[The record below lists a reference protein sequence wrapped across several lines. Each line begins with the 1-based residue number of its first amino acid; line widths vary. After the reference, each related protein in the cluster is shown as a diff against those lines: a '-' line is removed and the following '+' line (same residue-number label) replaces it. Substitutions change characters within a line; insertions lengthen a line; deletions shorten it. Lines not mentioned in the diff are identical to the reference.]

1 MRTLLLLFVLFLGGV
16 VLESCCNDPD
26 ECFDLAALT
35 LKNVDLSN
43 YLRLSPGDSI
53 AADQFAI
60 WMDGETMDRT
70 CARFPH
76 GGSSLYAVGCDDPL
90 ALIQD
95 AVVDVSIRSNE
106 DLSPSYPAGSEL
118 KSLFRSASID
128 RSCWRTCASDPLCFR
143 DLSLTENQAGAEA
156 LVNVMAEFT
165 YLRDQGRTGADTW
178 YLLVLQTE
186 EAVLTQVQQFQFRI
200 EFASGTVWE
209 LETDKVVLR

>member
-76 GGSSLYAVGCDDPL
+76 GDS
-90 ALIQD
+90 
-95 AVVDVSIRSNE
+95 R
-106 DLSPSYPAGSEL
+106 
-118 KSLFRSASID
+118 R
-128 RSCWRTCASDPLCFR
+128 
-143 DLSLTENQAGAEA
+143 
-156 LVNVMAEFT
+156 
-165 YLRDQGRTGADTW
+165 
-178 YLLVLQTE
+178 
-186 EAVLTQVQQFQFRI
+186 
-200 EFASGTVWE
+200 
-209 LETDKVVLR
+209 